1 MVYVELIWDQG
12 RWVINKVGQTTNFRE
27 RRKAESYQNSHLKS
41 VIRLDEVP
49 VPVATALREEYT
61 KMVQWIVN
69 PKNEVEPPV
78 RRLFSALIDSGADEL
93 GPARNVIAQLL
104 ESAVAYDLGEKG
116 HRHLAVLNEF
126 ACYPLLLR
134 NAIISSNKDAPNE
147 MPSLPVMKGMC
158 PLSQQCLTLSNS
170 GVITASTWNFQLACE
185 IK

>member
-1 MVYVELIWDQG
+1 MVTIGKRMLPSLEGRLKSTGKALLNMVKEGKCYDDPSLSSFDPSSNAFLHAWGYCENANARDNYKHHSILVYVELIWDQG

-104 ESAVAYDLGEKG
+104 
-116 HRHLAVLNEF
+116 
-126 ACYPLLLR
+126 
-134 NAIISSNKDAPNE
+134 
-147 MPSLPVMKGMC
+147 
-158 PLSQQCLTLSNS
+158 
-170 GVITASTWNFQLACE
+170 
-185 IK
+185 